1 MIALVGAGPGDPEL
15 LTVRAARLVAEAD
28 VIVHDALVGDGV
40 LALARLDAELIDVG
54 KRPGRGV
61 PQELINTLLVE
72 LAASDRAVVRLKGGD
87 PFVFGRGGEEAV
99 ALNDAGVAFE
109 VVPGITSAV
118 AAPAAAGIP
127 VTMRGMSAAVTVV
140 TGHRR
145 HGAGEGDTDGDV
157 DWRALAGVGGTI
169 VVLMGVAQRGSIAA
183 ELIAGGLD
191 PSTPVAAVTS
201 ATTADEVTA
210 RCRLDDLATTPVMSP
225 AVLVIGAVAAL
236 DVRQGHDL
244 RSAGVRGRWER
255 GWRGGCW
262 PGWRR

>member
-1 MIALVGAGPGDPEL
+1 M
-15 LTVRAARLVAEAD
+15 
-28 VIVHDALVGDGV
+28 
-40 LALARLDAELIDVG
+40 
-54 KRPGRGV
+54 
-61 PQELINTLLVE
+61 
-72 LAASDRAVVRLKGGD
+72 VRLKGGD

-99 ALNDAGVAFE
+99 ALSDAGVAFE

-145 HGAGEGDTDGDV
+145 HGAAEGHTDGDGDV

-183 ELIAGGLD
+183 DLIAGGLD
-191 PSTPVAAVTS
+191 PATPVAAVTS

-210 RCRLDDLATTPVMSP
+210 RCRLDELATTPLESP

-236 DVRQGHDL
+236 DVRQGEHFHKQNRADLHDFAPL
-244 RSAGVRGRWER
+244 NQR
-255 GWRGGCW
+255 
-262 PGWRR
+262 

>member
-1 MIALVGAGPGDPEL
+1 
-15 LTVRAARLVAEAD
+15 
-28 VIVHDALVGDGV
+28 VHDALVGDGV
-40 LALARLDAELIDVG
+40 LALARPDAELIDVG

-61 PQELINTLLVE
+61 PQELINALLVE
-72 LAASDRAVVRLKGGD
+72 LASSDRAVVRLKGGD

-99 ALNDAGVAFE
+99 ALSDAGVAFE

-127 VTMRGMSAAVTVV
+127 VTMRGLSAAVTVV

-145 HGAGEGDTDGDV
+145 HGATDDSDGDV
-157 DWRALAGVGGTI
+157 DWRALARVGGTI
-169 VVLMGVAQRGSIAA
+169 VVLMGVAQRGAIAA

-201 ATTADEVTA
+201 ATTVDELTA
-210 RCRLDDLATTPVMSP
+210 RCRLDELARTPIESP

-236 DVRQGHDL
+236 DVRQGHDFHKQNRADVHDFAPL
-244 RSAGVRGRWER
+244 NQR
-255 GWRGGCW
+255 
-262 PGWRR
+262 